1 MDIENC
7 CRLYMHSYHHQ
18 AKELENVAFVFIT
31 KNFDIVKAT
40 KGYQELSEELVSI
53 VLKNV

>member
-7 CRLYMHSYHHQ
+7 CRLYMHSHHHQ

-31 KNFDIVKAT
+31 KNFDIVRST
-40 KGYQELSEELVSI
+40 KGYLELSEELVLLI
-53 VLKNV
+53 LKAL